1 MLVEWTDTP
10 CLSDEVDEL
19 EQAPSKAHQAEVV
32 RRHLD
37 GPSDGVSLERQKL
50 ERSTNISI
58 LILVVKTPDLR

>member
-1 MLVEWTDTP
+1 MQQTSP
-10 CLSDEVDEL
+10 RGPSDKLDEL
-19 EQAPSKAHQAEVV
+19 EQAPFEAHQAEVV

-50 ERSTNISI
+50 ERTTNINI